1 MKEINDDSFI
11 SDNQTNMETHRLS
24 TESTVRVMQSA
35 VVASREEFQ
44 AMWDGQPTTVRT
56 MKIFGKDV
64 PIPRQ
69 HELYGVPGVSYSF
82 SGQTLPS
89 RQDYPEL
96 VSKCF
101 AWAKENYPQYTWNG
115 ALCNWYKDG
124 QSYIGPHSD
133 DERDLEDGAPILSF
147 SFGGERTFRLKPKK
161 KTSQSGLYVKTR
173 LDLVTRNNSVIAMCG
188 QCQRQFTHEVP
199 KTAKYVAPRI
209 NITIRC
215 FKTQP
220 VHLMKK

>member
-1 MKEINDDSFI
+1 MA
-11 SDNQTNMETHRLS
+11 QTYQLTNET
-24 TESTVRVMQSA
+24 TIVVVPSA
-35 VVASREEFQ
+35 VVASQDEFTT
-44 AMWDGQPTTVRT
+44 MWDEQPTTVRT

-69 HELYGVPGVSYSF
+69 HELYGEAGVSYSF

-101 AWAKENYPQYTWNG
+101 AWAVEHYPEFTWNG

-124 QSYIGPHSD
+124 QSYIGPHAD
-133 DERDLEDGAPILSF
+133 DERDLAPGAPIISF

-161 KTSQSGLYVKTR
+161 KTKTTQKK
-173 LDLVTRNNSVIAMCG
+173 LDLVTYNNSAILMCG
-188 QCQRQFTHEVP
+188 ECQSQFTHEVP

-209 NITIRC
+209 NVTIRS
-215 FKTQP
+215 FKVP
-220 VHLMKK
+220 DS

>member
-1 MKEINDDSFI
+1 MKQSFICPECKPNDD
-11 SDNQTNMETHRLS
+11 NNMETIKLS
-24 TESTVRVMQSA
+24 DESSIEVTQSA
-35 VVASREEFQ
+35 VVAGRKEFQ
-44 AMWDGQPTTVRT
+44 AMWDGQPDVVRT

-96 VSKCF
+96 VAKCF
-101 AWAKENYPQYTWNG
+101 AWAEENYPQYTWNG

-133 DERDLEDGAPILSF
+133 DERDLVDGAPILSF
-147 SFGGERTFRLKPKK
+147 SFGGERTFRLKPKRNK
-161 KTSQSGLYVKTR
+161 KTPLGGLLVKTK

-188 QCQRQFTHEVP
+188 QCQSQFTHEVP

-209 NITIRC
+209 NITIRS
-215 FKTQP
+215 FKTP
-220 VHLMKK
+220 